1 MFDFF
6 VYFFQWAS
14 VASWFLRP
22 EMAGAS
28 VPPIVPQPPPM
39 PIRPSRTSSDPPQ
52 MAMPPTICTV
62 STFSYE
68 RSILIKH
75 YFTIH
80 TRSHTQTII
89 YHWRDTYLFTSIFMK
104 VKNILVRNTYYIII
118 RFKTITRRYAMH
130 I

>member
-1 MFDFF
+1 MYGVF
-6 VYFFQWAS
+6 VCCFQWAS

-62 STFSYE
+62 STTHTTVFVPFYSYTSDRFSSNIFFYDT
-68 RSILIKH
+68 H
-75 YFTIH
+75 
-80 TRSHTQTII
+80 TII
-89 YHWRDTYLFTSIFMK
+89 YRSRRDAYYKYDYIYLRRAFIYA
-104 VKNILVRNTYYIII
+104 IHIYI
-118 RFKTITRRYAMH
+118 
-130 I
+130 

>member
-1 MFDFF
+1 MNVVSETFDTNEC
-6 VYFFQWAS
+6 VVVCCFQWAS

-62 STFSYE
+62 CIHVDLFLFFIPSKPVCTVIDSHQFVL
-68 RSILIKH
+68 RLRF
-75 YFTIH
+75 FTR
-80 TRSHTQTII
+80 TPPPPP
-89 YHWRDTYLFTSIFMK
+89 
-104 VKNILVRNTYYIII
+104 LVQYAHINT
-118 RFKTITRRYAMH
+118 
-130 I
+130 